1 VIRSTVNLRQT
12 RGPDAPD
19 IAELLRQLGYPADPE
34 AIPGRLGR
42 MAAEPD
48 QAVLVASEGERV
60 VGLATVIVRHVITD
74 DAPFARLAALIVAE
88 DRRGRGIGRALAA
101 AAEDIAVSAGCSVI
115 EVTSGDHRPGA
126 HAFYRSLG
134 YEERPR
140 RFLKRLPPGSGQ

>member
-1 VIRSTVNLRQT
+1 VIRSTVHLRQA

-34 AIPGRLGR
+34 AIPRRLGR

-48 QAVLVASEGERV
+48 QAVLVAAEGERV

-74 DAPFARLAALIVAE
+74 DAPFARLAALVVAE

-101 AAEDIAVSAGCSVI
+101 AAEDIAVAAGCSVI